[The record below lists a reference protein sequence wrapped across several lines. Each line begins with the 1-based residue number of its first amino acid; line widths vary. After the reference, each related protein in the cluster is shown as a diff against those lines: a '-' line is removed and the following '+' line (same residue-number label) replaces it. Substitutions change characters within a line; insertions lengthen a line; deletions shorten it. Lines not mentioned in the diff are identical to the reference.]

1 MKKLSQK
8 EKEGVV
14 TKGFLEGRLNIFKT
28 ELKTELKK
36 ELLEELDERFVRH
49 TNSLMEFAHH
59 ENQLVIEAL
68 ISRIERVERHVG
80 LASF

>member
-8 EKEGVV
+8 EQQELV
-14 TKGFLEGRLNIFKT
+14 TKGFLEQRLESFKT
-28 ELKTELKK
+28 ELKTELKV
-36 ELLEELDERFVRH
+36 ELEESFVRH

-68 ISRIERVERHVG
+68 ISRIERVERYVG
-80 LASF
+80 LSSF